1 MGKDKRGIK
10 RGHCIECECEEYES
24 GAIRCDYCGHTP
36 MSHVPFDPLSKRPK
50 YDEPLTSEG
59 LEQANEVSVAEVTD
73 DASAQP
79 QLEGTRHGEELA
91 EQGAGPSNA
100 EPTKEVSV
108 IEVDAGVDAE
118 VVRFQRKIDTI
129 TKVGRFV
136 ISKDNGKLFAFC
148 NVCSIKM
155 VAGKEHKGQDMFL
168 LNQHLATATHK
179 TNEAICLSRE
189 SEIPEAILEI
199 QREVEEKYPRVFSFH
214 KTSILCRSCNLQF
227 SAKHKVVLSN
237 IKQHVDSR
245 GHKEK
250 TGKTKAASSKDIS
263 SFFTRKLPGNN
274 E

>member
-1 MGKDKRGIK
+1 MGKDKRGIE

-50 YDEPLTSEG
+50 YDEALTSEG
-59 LEQANEVSVAEVTD
+59 SEQANEVFVGEVTD
-73 DASAQP
+73 DASAEP

-108 IEVDAGVDAE
+108 IEVDAGVDVE
-118 VVRFQRKIDTI
+118 VVRFQRRIDSI

-148 NVCSIKM
+148 NVCNIKM

-168 LNQHLATATHK
+168 LNHHVATATHK
-179 TNEAICLSRE
+179 TIEAICLSRE

-199 QREVEEKYPRVFSFH
+199 QREVEEKYPRVFAFH

-227 SAKHKVVLSN
+227 SAKHLVV
-237 IKQHVDSR
+237 ISR
-245 GHKEK
+245 S
-250 TGKTKAASSKDIS
+250 TSIAVATKKKPERQRQYPPRI
-263 SFFTRKLPGNN
+263 FHHFHP
-274 E
+274 